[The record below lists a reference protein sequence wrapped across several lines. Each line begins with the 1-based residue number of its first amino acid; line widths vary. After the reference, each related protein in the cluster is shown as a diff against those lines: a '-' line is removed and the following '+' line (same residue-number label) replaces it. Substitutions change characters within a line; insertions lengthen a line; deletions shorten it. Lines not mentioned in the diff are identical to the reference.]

1 MIPKKIHYCWLSDDE
16 MPEKLKQCIDSWRRI
31 LPDYEIVKW
40 DLKRFPLDK
49 SIWVKQ
55 AFECKKYAFA
65 ADYIRLYALFT
76 EGGIYLDSDVE
87 VIKSYNDL
95 LNLPYF
101 ICEENSPEG
110 IEAATIGAD
119 LGCEWIKSCFEQYEG
134 REFINEDGSMNTK
147 VLPVVLESIIRKGY
161 ELVKVEKPSSI
172 VIDDKR
178 VFILPY
184 DYFSPKNY
192 TTKKIKLTEHTYS
205 IHHFAGSW
213 QPAWKKILLYF
224 WVPFKAMFPSLAK
237 AIHSL

>member
-1 MIPKKIHYCWLSDDE
+1 M
-16 MPEKLKQCIDSWRRI
+16 
-31 LPDYEIVKW
+31 
-40 DLKRFPLDK
+40 
-49 SIWVKQ
+49 
-55 AFECKKYAFA
+55 
-65 ADYIRLYALFT
+65 YALST

-95 LNLPYF
+95 LSLPYF

-110 IEAATIGAD
+110 IEAATIGVD
-119 LGCEWIKSCFEQYEG
+119 LDCEWIKRCFEQYE
-134 REFINEDGSMNTK
+134 RRAFIDEDGRMDTK
-147 VLPVVLESIIRKGY
+147 VLPVVLESIIRKNY

-172 VIDDKR
+172 VIDNKR
-178 VFILPY
+178 VFMLPY

-213 QPAWKKILLYF
+213 QPAWKKVLLYF
-224 WVPFKAMFPSLAK
+224 WVPFKTMFPSLAK

>member
-16 MPEKLKQCIDSWRRI
+16 MPEKLKMCVESWKKY

-55 AFECKKYAFA
+55 AFESKKYAFA
-65 ADYIRLYALFT
+65 ADYIRLYALST

-87 VIKSYNDL
+87 VLKSYDDL
-95 LNLPYF
+95 LDLPYF
-101 ICEENSPEG
+101 ICKENSPEG
-110 IEAATIGAD
+110 VEAATIGAEM
-119 LGCEWIKSCFEQYEG
+119 GCEWIKKCFDQYEG
-134 REFINEDGSMNTK
+134 RTFINEDGSMNTK
-147 VLPVVLESIIRKGY
+147 VLPVVLERIIRESY
-161 ELVKVEKPSSI
+161 ELVQVNTPSEVVRS
-172 VIDDKR
+172 DKKI
-178 VFILPY
+178 FMLPF

-192 TTKKIKLTEHTYS
+192 TTKKLKPTNNTYS

-213 QPAWKKILLYF
+213 QPAWKKALLYI

-237 AIHSL
+237 RIKS